1 MFAVSKNKIMSRVF
15 FYCMFGMLMLPML
28 YCQTNGKTGKKKSK
42 RTVQT
47 STVKGNATVSFAS
60 YGSGIDA
67 ERYGKLKE
75 FLDKEGL
82 KFTEKPMGREGE
94 VDISID
100 FTNRSDNEK
109 KRISDFLKSLHHPES
124 LVRVEVK

>member
-1 MFAVSKNKIMSRVF
+1 MF
-15 FYCMFGMLMLPML
+15 MLPAI
-28 YCQTNGKTGKKKSK
+28 YCQTNGKSVKKKSK

-47 STVKGNATVSFAS
+47 STMKGIATVSFAS
-60 YGSGIDA
+60 YGSGIDV

-75 FLDKEGL
+75 FLDKESL
-82 KFTEKPMGREGE
+82 KYTEKPMGREGE
-94 VDISID
+94 VDVSID

-124 LVRVEVK
+124 LVKVEVK